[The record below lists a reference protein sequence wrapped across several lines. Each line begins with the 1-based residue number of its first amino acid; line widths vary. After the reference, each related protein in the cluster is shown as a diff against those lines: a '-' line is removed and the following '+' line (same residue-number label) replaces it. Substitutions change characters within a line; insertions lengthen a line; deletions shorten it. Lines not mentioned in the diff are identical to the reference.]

1 MQGRKIGVYF
11 ICLVTEVG
19 ARCIVPSR
27 AIKAGR
33 IYSPPVAKLQKKGT
47 IHCAPTKDTAN
58 IYLSV
63 N

>member
-1 MQGRKIGVYF
+1 MPDDR
-11 ICLVTEVG
+11 
-19 ARCIVPSR
+19 
-27 AIKAGR
+27 GR

>member
-1 MQGRKIGVYF
+1 MLGDRGEGTMQCALQARK
-11 ICLVTEVG
+11 T
-19 ARCIVPSR
+19 
-27 AIKAGR
+27 GR
-33 IYSPPVAKLQKKGT
+33 IYSPSVIELQKKGT